1 MNAYEKIP
9 KNILLFQH
17 QLKKKLDNG
26 KTIAYKLKF
35 VNSLRFMT
43 SKLSDL
49 VDNLSEIYKK
59 ECKGCME
66 RKKIKSLCDFIGLK
80 NNKLYY
86 SVKMQQKMFNV
97 NKWIN

>member
-1 MNAYEKIP
+1 
-9 KNILLFQH
+9 
-17 QLKKKLDNG
+17 
-26 KTIAYKLKF
+26 
-35 VNSLRFMT
+35 MT

-59 ECKGCME
+59 ECKGRME

-80 NNKLYY
+80 NNKYY